1 MAMTSRGKVLSL
13 WKADEPAQGNRL
25 PVDGDALQSQ
35 VVDGPRHFPVASTS
49 PRLPASIPDEIL
61 DYYGWVFC
69 QGGFQSLKMTFEG
82 FLSVIAA
89 VSPSS
94 LRRPFDLDDSAFA
107 TD

>member
-13 WKADEPAQGNRL
+13 WKADEAAQGNRL
-25 PVDGDALQSQ
+25 PAEGDVKQSQ
-35 VVDGPRHFPVASTS
+35 VVAGPRYFPFASTS

-69 QGGFQSLKMTFEG
+69 QGGFQNLKMTFEG

-94 LRRPFDLDDSAFA
+94 LRRPFDIDDSALA
-107 TD
+107 TE